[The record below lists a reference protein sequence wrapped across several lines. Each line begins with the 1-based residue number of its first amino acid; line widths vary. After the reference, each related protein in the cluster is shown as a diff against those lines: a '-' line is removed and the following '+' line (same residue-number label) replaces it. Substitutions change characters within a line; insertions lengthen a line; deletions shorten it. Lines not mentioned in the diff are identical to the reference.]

1 MVWYFSL
8 VCRIIMALSK
18 VKRKQWKEEDMTA
31 ALEAV
36 SKGTTLSAAAAAFN
50 VPRKTLDDRVKGRV
64 THGTK
69 PGPDTVLSEEEE
81 AALMSYL
88 VYMADRGFPLT
99 RTMAM
104 AFAWAI
110 AKRSGK
116 ADRFNQDV
124 GPGKHWWSN
133 FSKRHPRLSLRRTDK
148 LERSRAECLN
158 PEVVDEY
165 FELLKKV
172 LDENHL
178 EDEPRRIYN
187 CDETFLPL
195 DATREKVVMLKN
207 TTQSPGTTEHITML
221 CAASAAGFP
230 LPPMIIF
237 PGGFPGGAYTFQGPN
252 DALYAKSESGWVD
265 TELFICWMKKIFLK
279 YVVPQRPVVLFID
292 GHKSHMTLD
301 VVDLAR
307 SNDVILFCLPPHTS
321 HALQPLDV
329 AVFKS
334 LKNNFCKALKAV
346 SFSKKILWCQSG
358 TSLV

>member
-1 MVWYFSL
+1 M
-8 VCRIIMALSK
+8 
-18 VKRKQWKEEDMTA
+18 
-31 ALEAV
+31 
-36 SKGTTLSAAAAAFN
+36 
-50 VPRKTLDDRVKGRV
+50 

-133 FSKRHPRLSLRRTDK
+133 LSKRHPRLSLRRTDK
-148 LERSRAECLN
+148 LERSRAECSN

-195 DATREKVVMLKN
+195 DATRERSKMLPS
-207 TTQSPGTTEHITML
+207 TLHQPGHTSSSDSGSTITQSQVMRSPSEQSFSSVSPLSTPSLTPRCSSLDSSIISTPSGPIPASISDTDLSDVQPVTPSPIVSSTGVDSSQNGDRAITPSGTTRTLPKSSSMGIVNPLVT
-221 CAASAAGFP
+221 AGLIP
-230 LPPMIIF
+230 
-237 PGGFPGGAYTFQGPN
+237 A
-252 DALYAKSESGWVD
+252 
-265 TELFICWMKKIFLK
+265 
-279 YVVPQRPVVLFID
+279 
-292 GHKSHMTLD
+292 
-301 VVDLAR
+301 DLA
-307 SNDVILFCLPPHTS
+307 DILATPPVDAAT
-321 HALQPLDV
+321 QR
-329 AVFKS
+329 
-334 LKNNFCKALKAV
+334 
-346 SFSKKILWCQSG
+346 
-358 TSLV
+358 